1 MSGARYSHHLHA
13 EEAAGSLEA
22 LIRDYE
28 SRGRRLRACQQALL
42 QARDQHPDLAVF
54 FEEALVASGEEVLT
68 EAEQLHETGPSLWA
82 AQPLLLSWAL
92 FYAAYMGAAAW
103 LATALGA
110 SPPADLWD
118 AALAPLAHGDFGPR
132 GALPARVAWYAML
145 AAYLLLGPLLLCLCA
160 CARWRA
166 GLPRLG
172 APNPNPDPDPDPDPD
187 PKP

>member
-42 QARDQHPDLAVF
+42 QAMDQHPDLAVF

-92 FYAAYMGAAAW
+92 IYAAYMGVAAW
-103 LATALGA
+103 ARHSTGRQPAGRPVGCRARALGAWRLRAARRAARARRVVRHACCLPRARPATALPLRVRPVA
-110 SPPADLWD
+110 RRPA
-118 AALAPLAHGDFGPR
+118 ATR
-132 GALPARVAWYAML
+132 
-145 AAYLLLGPLLLCLCA
+145 
-160 CARWRA
+160 RA
-166 GLPRLG
+166 
-172 APNPNPDPDPDPDPD
+172 
-187 PKP
+187 

>member
-42 QARDQHPDLAVF
+42 QAMDQHPDLAVF

-82 AQPLLLSWAL
+82 AQPLLLSL
-92 FYAAYMGAAAW
+92 
-103 LATALGA
+103 T
-110 SPPADLWD
+110 SQTSD
-118 AALAPLAHGDFGPR
+118 ALA
-132 GALPARVAWYAML
+132 
-145 AAYLLLGPLLLCLCA
+145 
-160 CARWRA
+160 
-166 GLPRLG
+166 
-172 APNPNPDPDPDPDPD
+172 
-187 PKP
+187 